1 MKHKLG
7 KRCEAVKK
15 EKCCFVSRPSV
26 CHSVTCLV
34 ILSDCQAHSLSVISV
49 DQSEEGARAKKKDG
63 GLCRNLGRPLVIP
76 QGGGSVVGIHCQMLS
91 SANSSSLCLCSLN
104 SCLMTDLPQFALDS
118 HAPMISARNS
128 PSRGY

>member
-49 DQSEEGARAKKKDG
+49 DQSEEGAKAKKKRWRTVSQSRSSTSNPTGWRFCCGHSLPNAELSQLLFLVPLFAKFLSHD
-63 GLCRNLGRPLVIP
+63 RPP
-76 QGGGSVVGIHCQMLS
+76 SVCPRLT
-91 SANSSSLCLCSLN
+91 CSDDI
-104 SCLMTDLPQFALDS
+104 C
-118 HAPMISARNS
+118 
-128 PSRGY
+128 